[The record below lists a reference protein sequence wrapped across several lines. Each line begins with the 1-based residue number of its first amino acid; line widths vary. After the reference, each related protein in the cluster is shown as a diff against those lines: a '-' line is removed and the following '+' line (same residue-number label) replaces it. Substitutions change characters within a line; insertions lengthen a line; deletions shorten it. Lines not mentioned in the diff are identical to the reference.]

1 MQFNPWAS
9 AAERLNKFV
18 SQDPR
23 LGQKLKELSADQSR
37 DSKLAFALEA
47 GRIYGLRQAY
57 YDMKLQRGLNKEA
70 KQNHTEEM
78 W

>member
-1 MQFNPWAS
+1 MQFNPWAT
-9 AAERLNKFV
+9 AGERLNKFV

-23 LGQKLKELSADQSR
+23 LGQKLKELSADQAH

-47 GRIYGLRQAY
+47 GRMYDLRQQF

-70 KQNHTEEM
+70 QTHTEEAF
-78 W
+78 